1 MSINRNEIT
10 KEMLEKAIQCETPEE
25 LVELAKTN
33 GIEITVEEASA
44 YLDELSDFE
53 LEAEDLNH
61 VAGGKSPGGGDRS
74 IPPES
79 RY

>member
-25 LVELAKTN
+25 LVELAKTK
-33 GIEITVEEASA
+33 GIEITVEEANA
-44 YLDELSDFE
+44 YLDELSEYE
-53 LEAEDLNH
+53 LDAGDLKY
-61 VAGGKSPGGGDRS
+61 VAGGKAPGGGDKS

>member
-33 GIEITVEEASA
+33 GIEITAEEANA
-44 YLDELSDFE
+44 YMDELSEHE
-53 LEAEDLNH
+53 LEAGELKY
-61 VAGGKSPGGGDRS
+61 VAGGKAPGGGDKS